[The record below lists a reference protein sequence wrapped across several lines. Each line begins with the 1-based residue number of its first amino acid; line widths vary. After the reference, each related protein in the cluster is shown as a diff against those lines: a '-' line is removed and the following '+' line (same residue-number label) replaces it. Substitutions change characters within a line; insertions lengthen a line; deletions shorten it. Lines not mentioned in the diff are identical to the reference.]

1 MPDHLET
8 NRKVARL
15 YKLPAFLLATL
26 IFISSVRAADVDLN
40 LTVMGQGYQ
49 TRTAAGDLLDRRR
62 VTQWVDLRAA
72 RLLGVDDLN
81 LQISFRFDSELG
93 LGDVLDDSS
102 SRADLLLA
110 SMRWRV
116 YTPIDLVLGRQL
128 VIDELDFLFF
138 DGLTAEIRLPAH
150 LTLRILGGFAVRD
163 KSFMGGE
170 ELELDGV
177 EEGSVPAPLVGAGLH
192 FTFRDIWAGVDYR
205 RVVLWEDGWPA
216 DDERL
221 GVSASLRLFKRTLG
235 LDAGAT
241 FNLLQDL
248 WQRLRSDLFCRL
260 PGPLQQFRLEAGYL
274 HSRPLF
280 CMDSIFN
287 FFSPAPFD
295 EFHGGVRWDPSRSIS
310 LRLAYT
316 HRRYQGG
323 AEWDVDGVDLDSR
336 LYLSRGRWILLTAG
350 FEDGAVGR
358 RWIAAPRVIWE
369 LSDGMFL
376 VEGRGVIS
384 SFDDPLQENQHA
396 LTLGASGALTWRFSA
411 EHALV
416 IMAEL
421 NGNRI
426 NPLQFR
432 LLGVLDLAFHF
443 GSGGYR

>member
-1 MPDHLET
+1 M
-8 NRKVARL
+8 ASRL
-15 YKLPAFLLATL
+15 RPAVFIIASL
-26 IFISSVRAADVDLN
+26 IFLGSVRAADVDLN

-49 TRTAAGDLLDRRR
+49 TRTAAGNLLDRRR

-72 RLLGVDDLN
+72 RLLGLDDLS
-81 LQISFRFDSELG
+81 LQISFRFDAELG
-93 LGDVLDDSS
+93 LGNVFDDSS
-102 SRADLLLA
+102 SRADLMLA
-110 SMRWRV
+110 QMRWRV

-138 DGLTAEIRLPAH
+138 DGLTAEIHMPAH
-150 LTLRILGGFAVRD
+150 LTLRVMGGFAVRD
-163 KSFMGGE
+163 KSFLGGE

-177 EEGSVPAPLVGAGLH
+177 EDGSIPAPLVSAGLR
-192 FTFRDIWAGVDYR
+192 FAWREVWAGLDYR

-221 GVSASLRLFKRTLG
+221 GAALSLRLFQRSLG

-241 FNLLQDL
+241 FNLLLDQ
-248 WQRLRSDLFCRL
+248 WQRLRSDLFYRL
-260 PGPLQQFRLEAGYL
+260 PGPLSQLRLEAGYL
-274 HSRPLF
+274 HSRPHFSL
-280 CMDSIFN
+280 DSIFN

-295 EFHGGVRWDPSRSIS
+295 EFHGGVRWDPSRILSV
-310 LRLAYT
+310 RLACT
-316 HRRYQGG
+316 HRRYSGG
-323 AEWDVDGVDLDSR
+323 ADWNVNGVDLDSS
-336 LYLSRGRWILLTAG
+336 LYLSRGRWVLLTAG

-369 LSDGMFL
+369 FLDGMFL
-376 VEGRGVIS
+376 AEGRGVIS

-416 IMAEL
+416 IMTEL

-426 NPLQFR
+426 HPLQFR

-443 GSGGYR
+443 GPGGYR

>member
-1 MPDHLET
+1 M
-8 NRKVARL
+8 ASRL
-15 YKLPAFLLATL
+15 RPAVFIIASL
-26 IFISSVRAADVDLN
+26 IFLGSVRAADVDLN

-49 TRTAAGDLLDRRR
+49 TRTAAGNLLDRRR

-72 RLLGVDDLN
+72 RLLGLDDLS
-81 LQISFRFDSELG
+81 LQISFRFDAELG
-93 LGDVLDDSS
+93 LGNVFDDSS
-102 SRADLLLA
+102 SRADLMLA
-110 SMRWRV
+110 QMRWRV

-138 DGLTAEIRLPAH
+138 DGLTAEIHMPAH
-150 LTLRILGGFAVRD
+150 LTLRVMGGFAVRD
-163 KSFMGGE
+163 KSFLGGE

-177 EEGSVPAPLVGAGLH
+177 EDGSIPAPLVSAGLR
-192 FTFRDIWAGVDYR
+192 FAWREVWAGLDYR

-221 GVSASLRLFKRTLG
+221 GAALSLRLFQRSLG

-241 FNLLQDL
+241 FNLLLDQ
-248 WQRLRSDLFCRL
+248 WQRLRSDLFYRL
-260 PGPLQQFRLEAGYL
+260 PGPLSQLRLEAGYL
-274 HSRPLF
+274 HSRPHFSL
-280 CMDSIFN
+280 DSIFN

-295 EFHGGVRWDPSRSIS
+295 EFHGGVRWDPSRILSV
-310 LRLAYT
+310 RLAYT
-316 HRRYQGG
+316 HRRYSGG
-323 AEWDVDGVDLDSR
+323 ADWNVNGVDLDSS
-336 LYLSRGRWILLTAG
+336 LYLSRGRWVLLTAG

-369 LSDGMFL
+369 FLDGMFL
-376 VEGRGVIS
+376 AEGRGVIS

-416 IMAEL
+416 IMTEL

-426 NPLQFR
+426 HPLQFR

-443 GSGGYR
+443 GPGGYR